1 VPPSANKFFQ
11 LVGRFAPP
19 VARGLALGFAILAIA
34 TVVFG
39 MGDYA
44 SDAERYWVA
53 GVYGAIAGI
62 SFFVSRA
69 IDPLLR
75 GLRD

>member
-1 VPPSANKFFQ
+1 VPLNANKVFR

-19 VARGLALGFAILAIA
+19 VARGLALGFAVLAIA

-39 MGDYA
+39 MGDHT
-44 SDAERYWVA
+44 SDAERYWVS
-53 GVYGAIAGI
+53 GVYAAIAAI
-62 SFFVSRA
+62 SFFMSRA

-75 GLRD
+75 WLKD